1 MHIILFNERQSARGA
16 GKTKSWRWLLLWAQ
30 RVRDDAQTGRP
41 KTIRP
46 ALALANIGAQPGFV
60 VINAFPRTK
69 ALESSPVLHQAE
81 LPMAVSAV
89 IFHNFLSESHLRAL
103 SRKKAPFAM
112 STSRPGPRFSYKTLR
127 AQTCATSNGNSS
139 EESDTASWMPMSV
152 IKITTQLYLTIYGA
166 AHVSLY
172 QLLANACI
180 AACRVD
186 SYPCRFGPR
195 DAHQPA
201 STSIQLNRGCW

>member
-89 IFHNFLSESHLRAL
+89 IFHNFLSESHLGPFCAL
-103 SRKKAPFAM
+103 SLKKGPF
-112 STSRPGPRFSYKTLR
+112 RYV
-127 AQTCATSNGNSS
+127 Q
-139 EESDTASWMPMSV
+139 
-152 IKITTQLYLTIYGA
+152 
-166 AHVSLY
+166 
-172 QLLANACI
+172 I
-180 AACRVD
+180 AAGAEV
-186 SYPCRFGPR
+186 F
-195 DAHQPA
+195 
-201 STSIQLNRGCW
+201 I